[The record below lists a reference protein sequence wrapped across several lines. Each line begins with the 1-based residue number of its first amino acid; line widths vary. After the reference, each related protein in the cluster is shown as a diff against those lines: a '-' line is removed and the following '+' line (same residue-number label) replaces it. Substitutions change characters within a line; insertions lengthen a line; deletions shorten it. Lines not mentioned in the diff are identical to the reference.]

1 MGEGDSLATLRTG
14 MAQSL
19 LQEIAD
25 RLGDLARTGET
36 SAIDLRSLPMTPADR
51 HELEESL
58 GRGDVEAML
67 DVAGKSE
74 VRETQYPGVWWV
86 RHFGAGD
93 AVASERIEITSVP
106 EILITHAAD
115 IVAGSKRL
123 HEALSADSAELVQH
137 ASEEAPHA

>member
-1 MGEGDSLATLRTG
+1 MGEGNGLDTLKTG

-25 RLGDLARTGET
+25 RLSDLAKTGET

-51 HELEESL
+51 DELEERL
-58 GRGDVEAML
+58 GRGDVEATL

-74 VRETQYPGVWWV
+74 VRETHYPGVWWV
-86 RHFGAGD
+86 RHFGTGD
-93 AVASERIEITSVP
+93 AVASERIEITAVP
-106 EILITHAAD
+106 EILVTHAAD
-115 IVAGSKRL
+115 IAAGSKRL
-123 HEALSADSAELVQH
+123 REALSAHSAEPMQH